1 MKIVLMNPVKSDLFA
16 MIFQHVKTFTEYI
29 NISFQEKGLYI
40 QSMDSSHISIFEVN
54 LPHTWFD
61 EYNLIEDGEEH
72 KHGDQ
77 EDGEGDGEVSSSGAA
92 VLIGISS
99 SILFKILNSREK
111 TQKITINYDRIY
123 NQDKLNIHFT
133 GGENKEEFDK
143 HFEVSLINIDGEWM
157 EIPDMDYQAE
167 LTLSSYNFANIINQ
181 LKMFGTNLEIN
192 CSENKIILCAS
203 SPENG
208 KMFVEI
214 NIEDLTAF
222 SINEGETVKLSF
234 SLQYLHNI
242 CLYNKLSKEIELKFS
257 ENVPIKITYNIFGDE
272 EAKMTFYLAPKINDD
287 D

>member
-1 MKIVLMNPVKSDLFA
+1 MKIVLNNPVKSDLFA
-16 MIFQHVKTFTEYI
+16 LIFQHIKTFTEYI
-29 NISFQEKGLYI
+29 NISFQKKGLYI

-54 LPHTWFD
+54 LPASWFD
-61 EYNLIEDGEEH
+61 EYILLEDGEEYKNNH
-72 KHGDQ
+72 END
-77 EDGEGDGEVSSSGAA
+77 ELSGAS

-111 TQKITINYDRIY
+111 TQKITMNYNKSY
-123 NQDKLNIHFT
+123 NEDKLNIHFT
-133 GGENKEEFDK
+133 EGENKQEFDK
-143 HFEVSLINIDGEWM
+143 HFEVSLMNIDGEWM
-157 EIPDMDYQAE
+157 EIPETEYQAE

-181 LKMFGTNLEIN
+181 LKIFGTNLEIN

-203 SPENG
+203 SQESG

-257 ENVPIKITYNIFGDE
+257 ENIPIKIAYNIFGDE
-272 EAKMTFYLAPKINDD
+272 NAKMTFYLAPKISEDD
-287 D
+287 N

>member
-1 MKIVLMNPVKSDLFA
+1 MKIVLINPVKSDLFA
-16 MIFQHVKTFTEYI
+16 LIFQHIKTFTEYI
-29 NISFQEKGLYI
+29 NISFQKKGLYI

-54 LPHTWFD
+54 LPFSWFD
-61 EYNLIEDGEEH
+61 EYILQEDGEEH
-72 KHGDQ
+72 KNDVDYD
-77 EDGEGDGEVSSSGAA
+77 EDTPPS

-111 TQKITINYDRIY
+111 TQKITINYNKVY
-123 NQDKLNIHFT
+123 NEDKLNIHFT

-143 HFEVSLINIDGEWM
+143 HFEVSLMNIDGEWM
-157 EIPDMDYQAE
+157 EIPETEYQAE

-181 LKMFGTNLEIN
+181 LKIFGTNLEIN

-203 SPENG
+203 SPESG

-214 NIEDLTAF
+214 DIEDLTAF

-257 ENVPIKITYNIFGDE
+257 DNIPIKITYNIFGDE
-272 EAKMTFYLAPKINDD
+272 NAKMTFYLAPKISEDE
-287 D
+287 